1 MQVIFI
7 LTCIIKS
14 MEIQKNIALSNYSTM
29 KLGGYASSLVEI
41 NNATELIEALNFS
54 KQNNLQTLTVGQGS
68 NIIWRD
74 EGFNGLLI
82 VNKIK
87 GFDIISED
95 DSSTYITIGAGEIWD
110 VVVGRCVK
118 MGLSGIECLSLIP
131 GTAGATP
138 VQNVGAYGQ
147 DISQTL
153 ITIQA
158 YDRQKDTMVTLTGSD
173 CNFGYRSSIFNTTNK
188 NRFII
193 CSITLMLNKS
203 NPLPPFY
210 NSLSSYLETHNIKD
224 YSPSTLRE
232 AVIAIRN
239 SKLPDPKL
247 IPNCGSF
254 FQNPI
259 IDASSLSDL
268 KETYPTIPSW
278 TDNNQNKLSAA
289 WLIEQS
295 GFANYYDQ
303 ETGIATY
310 EYQPLVL
317 INRSAKSTSDLIKF
331 ANKIKNAIKER
342 FNIELNMEPLLLPE
356 INDRSVKENLRQ
368 NPLLH

>member
-1 MQVIFI
+1 
-7 LTCIIKS
+7 
-14 MEIQKNIALSNYSTM
+14 MEIKKNIALSDYSTM
-29 KLGGYASSLVEI
+29 KLGGYAAALVEV
-41 NNATELIEALNFS
+41 NNAIELTEALNFAV
-54 KQNNLQTLTVGQGS
+54 QNSLSILTIGQGS

-74 EGFNGLLI
+74 EGFDGLVI

-87 GFDIISED
+87 GLDVISED
-95 DSSTYITIGAGEIWD
+95 DSSTYITIGAGERWD
-110 VVVGRCVK
+110 EIVGKCVT

-138 VQNVGAYGQ
+138 IQNVGAYGQ

-153 ITIQA
+153 VTIQA
-158 YDRQKDTMVTLTGSD
+158 YDCQINSMVTLTGSD
-173 CNFGYRSSIFNTTNK
+173 CNFGYRASRFNTTDK

-193 CSITLMLNKS
+193 CSITLMLSKN

-210 NSLSSYLETHNIKD
+210 NSLSSYLETHAIKE
-224 YSPSTLRE
+224 YSPSILRE

-239 SKLPDPKL
+239 SKLPDPML

-259 IDASSLSDL
+259 VDVSVLSDL
-268 KETYPTIPSW
+268 KEIYPTIPSW
-278 TDNNQNKLSAA
+278 TDNDQNKLSAA

-310 EYQPLVL
+310 EFQPLVL

-331 ANKIKNAIKER
+331 ADKIKNAIKER

-356 INDRSVKENLRQ
+356 INDRLAKEN
-368 NPLLH
+368 